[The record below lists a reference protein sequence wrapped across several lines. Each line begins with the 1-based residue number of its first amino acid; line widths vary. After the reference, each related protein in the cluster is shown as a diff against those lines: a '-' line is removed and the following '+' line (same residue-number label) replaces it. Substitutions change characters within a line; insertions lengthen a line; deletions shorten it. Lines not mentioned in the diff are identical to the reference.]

1 MATYKRAEGGIIP
14 PMVQLGRR
22 LKRFGIQNSIWLAIL
37 ALVVIPALT
46 NSSFTSVTNLVGLLQ
61 ASAVLTTVA
70 MGEAIVMLVA
80 GVDLSV
86 GAAVALG
93 STILALT
100 IAAHQS
106 LFVGIVAT
114 LIALGLCGFVNGLVV
129 AKLKLPSFI
138 VTFGMLGL
146 EEGIALV
153 ISGGNRISL
162 PFTSELPSL
171 MYSDFLQI
179 PYAFWLSLILLAGG
193 SFFLRYVRTGRRIYA
208 TGSNLDAAR
217 VSGVRVERII
227 VIAFILCSLFAAV
240 GGVIY
245 TSRIISGDPV
255 GDPTLNL
262 QAIAAGVIGGVSL
275 FGGRGTLIGAFLGA
289 IAYTLIINVLNL
301 YGVNP
306 NVAEL
311 VSGII
316 IIGAAFASQV
326 GSRIKG

>member
-1 MATYKRAEGGIIP
+1 MATFKKAVEGALPAFP
-14 PMVQLGRR
+14 PAIGRTAR
-22 LKRFGIQNSIWLAIL
+22 WLKHFGVQNSILLAVL
-37 ALVVIPALT
+37 ALVTIPALT
-46 NSSFTSVTNLVGLLQ
+46 NPSFTTEANLVGLLQ
-61 ASAVLTTVA
+61 ASAVLTTVT
-70 MGEAIVMLVA
+70 MGEAMVMLVA
-80 GVDLSV
+80 GIDLAV

-100 IAAHQS
+100 IAAGHP
-106 LFVGIVAT
+106 LLVGVVASVVVV
-114 LIALGLCGFVNGLVV
+114 GLCGFVSGLVV

-138 VTFGMLGL
+138 VTFGMLGV

-162 PFTSELPSL
+162 PFSSNLPSL
-171 MYSDFLQI
+171 MYSGVGDI
-179 PYAFWLSLILLAGG
+179 PYAFCLSLVLLAAG
-193 SFFLRYVRTGRRIYA
+193 SFFLRYIRTGRRMYA

-217 VSGVRVERII
+217 VSGVRIDRVII
-227 VIAFILCSLFAAV
+227 TAFVLSSVFAAL

-255 GDPTLNL
+255 GDLTLNL

-275 FGGRGTLIGAFLGA
+275 FGGRGTLRGAFLGA

-311 VSGII
+311 VSGVI
-316 IIGAAFASQV
+316 IIGAAYAS
-326 GSRIKG
+326 

>member
-1 MATYKRAEGGIIP
+1 MATFKKALGGALPTFP
-14 PMVQLGRR
+14 PAIVRIASQLQ
-22 LKRFGIQNSIWLAIL
+22 RFGVQNSILLAVL
-37 ALVVIPALT
+37 ALVAIPALT
-46 NSSFTSVTNLVGLLQ
+46 NPNFTTEANLVGLLQ
-61 ASAVLTTVA
+61 ASAVLTTVT
-70 MGEAIVMLVA
+70 MGEAMVMLVA
-80 GVDLSV
+80 GIDLAV

-100 IAAHQS
+100 IAAGHPLLVGVVAS
-106 LFVGIVAT
+106 LVVVGF
-114 LIALGLCGFVNGLVV
+114 CGFVAGLVV

-138 VTFGMLGL
+138 VTFGMLGV
-146 EEGIALV
+146 EEGLALV
-153 ISGGNRISL
+153 ISGGNRIGL
-162 PFTSELPSL
+162 PFSSNLPSL
-171 MYSDFLQI
+171 MYSGVGDI
-179 PYAFWLSLILLAGG
+179 PYAFCLSLVLLATG
-193 SFFLRYVRTGRRIYA
+193 SFFLRYIRTGRRMYA

-217 VSGVRVERII
+217 VSGVRIDRVII
-227 VIAFILCSLFAAV
+227 TAFVLSSVFAAL

-275 FGGRGTLIGAFLGA
+275 FGGRGTLRGAFLGA

-311 VSGII
+311 ISGVII
-316 IIGAAFASQV
+316 VGAAYAS
-326 GSRIKG
+326 